1 MKSACVRLDGDG
13 LRFRARTGSGH
24 SLVVDGAEGNA
35 GPRPTELLL
44 VALAGCTAMD
54 VVSILRK
61 KRQAVED
68 YEVSVRGVQRVEHP
82 NAFTEIVLHHLV
94 RGPVDPDAVRRSI
107 ELSAERYCAV
117 GGALS
122 SGIARIRHEF
132 QLERPDGVVAGEV
145 CVTGPHRELDQPIAV

>member
-13 LRFRARTGSGH
+13 LRFEARTGSGH
-24 SLVVDGAEGNA
+24 RLVVDGAERDT

-54 VVSILRK
+54 VISVLRK
-61 KRQAVED
+61 KRQPVED

-82 NAFTEIVLHHLV
+82 SAFTEIVLHHLV
-94 RGPVDPDAVRRSI
+94 RGPVDTEALRRSI

-122 SGIARIRHEF
+122 SGVARIRHEF

-145 CVTGPHRELDQPIAV
+145 CVTGPYRKLDEPVAA